1 MTPEEIV
8 RIVSS
13 YGAVGA
19 ILVLYLL
26 GKLPTIAERTNWQK
40 ELETRD
46 RVIREQADY
55 VKELVSLIQEQDEK
69 MRSEII
75 PPLTT
80 LVQNLPTIVVL
91 LQKRNQE

>member
-1 MTPEEIV
+1 MTPEEIIRMV
-8 RIVSS
+8 TS
-13 YGAVGA
+13 YGAVGV
-19 ILVLYLL
+19 ILTLYLL
-26 GKLPTIAERTNWQK
+26 GKLPTISERTSWQK
-40 ELETRD
+40 ELDTRD
-46 RVIREQADY
+46 RAIVSQMDY
-55 VKELVSLIQEQDEK
+55 IKELVSLIQENDEK